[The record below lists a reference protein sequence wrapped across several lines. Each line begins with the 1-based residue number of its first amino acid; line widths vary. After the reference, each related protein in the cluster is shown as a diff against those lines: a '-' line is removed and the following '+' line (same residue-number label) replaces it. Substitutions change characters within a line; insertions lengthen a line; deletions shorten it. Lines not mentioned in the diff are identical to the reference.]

1 MIVWNLR
8 QIGNLATMKHIT
20 LLFLFIALGFGS
32 QAQEVDLKAIDF
44 VNKFYK
50 AVVSHNQ
57 KKVIKCMDKAYRKE
71 QIAFLDGNKEQFVNE
86 LFGGSDI
93 SSGKWVNLKLNEI
106 DNIEIQDVFER
117 GENEW
122 EYVFHAKSGETIIEV
137 SLTLRKTGKKFGFV
151 GAVG

>member
-1 MIVWNLR
+1 MKY
-8 QIGNLATMKHIT
+8 LALI
-20 LLFLFIALGFGS
+20 LFIFFGLGT
-32 QAQEVDLKAIDF
+32 QAQEIDTKAIDF
-44 VNKFYK
+44 VNKFYT
-50 AVVSHNQ
+50 AVVNHQ
-57 KKVIKCMDKAYRKE
+57 EKKVIKCMDKGYRKE

-93 SSGKWVNLKLNEI
+93 STGKWINLKLDEI

-122 EYVFHAKSGETIIEV
+122 EYIFHVKSGETVIEV
-137 SLTLRKTGKKFGFV
+137 PLTLRKSGKKFGFV